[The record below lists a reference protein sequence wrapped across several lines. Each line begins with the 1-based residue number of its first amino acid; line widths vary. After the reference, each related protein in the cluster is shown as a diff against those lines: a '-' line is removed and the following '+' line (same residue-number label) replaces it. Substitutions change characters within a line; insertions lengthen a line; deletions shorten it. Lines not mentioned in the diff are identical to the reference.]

1 MSRQTNRSME
11 RIGSPEIDPYV
22 YGELSFNKDGKEFSR
37 ERRVFLID
45 DTGIIGIY
53 TQNNEH

>member
-1 MSRQTNRSME
+1 ME
-11 RIGSPEIDPYV
+11 RMGGPEIDPYV
-22 YGELSFNKDGKEFSR
+22 YAELSFNKDGYEFNR
-37 ERRVFLID
+37 ERRVVLID